1 MASGLD
7 VHGRVNAAV
16 LVPLY
21 LINGELHAVLTRRRA
36 DLRRHAGEISF
47 PGGRE
52 DASDSDLIHT
62 ALREAQE
69 EIGLDP
75 EAVTVAG
82 ALSPIPT
89 IATSYAIYPFVGLIE
104 PGHDWRPSATE
115 VERVLEMSL
124 TDLRVGYGRRRLLRR
139 GVPFRTDTFVVSDE
153 LVWGATARILS
164 DLLERLDSLSDDQ
177 TVFSTGTSTRL
188 PHSVQE
194 PS

>member
-1 MASGLD
+1 VASGLD

-21 LINGELHAVLTRRRA
+21 LIDGELHAVLTRRRA

-124 TDLRVGYGRRRLLRR
+124 TDLRAGYGRRRLLRR

-164 DLLERLDSLSDDQ
+164 DLLERLDALSDDQ